1 MADDLDR
8 ITSGLRA
15 DPRDPLAV
23 QALADWLEERGAKAD
38 SVRALAV
45 DGPTVLVLGIGD
57 DDLSE
62 DYVNGVHKRWNE
74 VCQWLANQTGSPIHS
89 VVVPSAWT
97 IRAIKANLGGKP

>member
-45 DGPTVLVLGIGD
+45 DGPTVLVLGISD
-57 DDLSE
+57 DDPSPELVRE
-62 DYVNGVHKRWNE
+62 ANGMWVE